1 VYRLQRTAR
10 TLLGVLLASLVGA
23 TAMAQWQSPEP
34 DDVSIKVTAF
44 DLKPI
49 RFDDTYPD
57 LEGFS
62 SSGKDAWLRLL
73 VEYTVEIRADRANKY
88 RGMDSIWL
96 NNVEFAWNVV
106 LAPVGSS
113 GGNYDDRRAIRLTKV
128 VSYTNVKLGKRKY
141 YAMAFIE
148 PHVLQR
154 YAEKIK
160 IEDIFTQLAVR
171 VDRKTR
177 EEMVAKG
184 TKFGTSASE
193 RNSLTGRG
201 RRGSLF
207 ESEDIIRP
215 GFGLLSRK
223 ETPWA
228 WSAYDALETIQDTA
242 TGLPQP

>member
-1 VYRLQRTAR
+1 MDRFINLSRPLIALMLG
-10 TLLGVLLASLVGA
+10 LLTSFGA
-23 TAMAQWQSPEP
+23 GAQWQSPEA
-34 DDVSIKVTAF
+34 DDVVVKITAY

-73 VEYTVEIRADRANKY
+73 VEYTLEIRADRANKY

-96 NNVEFAWNVV
+96 NNLEFSWNVV
-106 LAPVGSS
+106 LAPVSS
-113 GGNYDDRRAIRLTKV
+113 GSTYDDRRAVRLAKT

-141 YAMAFIE
+141 YAMVFLE
-148 PHVLQR
+148 PRILQR

-160 IEDIFTQLAVR
+160 TEDIFAQLSVR

-177 EEMVAKG
+177 EEMVARG

-207 ESEDIIRP
+207 ESEDILRP
-215 GFGLLSRK
+215 GFGLLSRR

-228 WSAYDALETIQDTA
+228 WSAYDALETIQDSA
-242 TGLPQP
+242 PGLPQP